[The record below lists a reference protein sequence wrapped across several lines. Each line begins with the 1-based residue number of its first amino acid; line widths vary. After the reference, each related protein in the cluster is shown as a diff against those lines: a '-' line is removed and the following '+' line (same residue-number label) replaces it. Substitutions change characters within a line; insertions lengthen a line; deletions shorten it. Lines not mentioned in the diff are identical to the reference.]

1 MLRSM
6 IDVGWHSALSTVV
19 TIAPLSY
26 QKDNLW
32 LQEEGISSR
41 VRVLGF
47 EEKIN

>member
-26 QKDNLW
+26 QKDNMW
-32 LQEEGISSR
+32 LQEEGHLEQSEGA
-41 VRVLGF
+41 GF
-47 EEKIN
+47 RRED